1 MATAVEQSSDA
12 ASKAASAAA
21 AKAAAKMHRRS
32 RSGMTP
38 PSMRRP
44 QYTATKRPYHVLTLV
59 STGCFTCRLRRK
71 KCDEGKPKCKAC
83 RHLGLSCEYK
93 RPLWWS
99 NQETRHKQKDE
110 IKTIIKRTKTTE
122 KSMSSLFHNSLLQR
136 GRPVSPPNPS
146 HVLMSL
152 RKSHK
157 FPSSSSSLSPTSSRK
172 QVPTSSVN
180 TGTHPGS
187 KHGSGHHHQYSQ
199 TGSSSP
205 DSEEYDQFDQWP
217 ATTPGLSDPYC
228 MPMYSG
234 SMTQTPIQYTS
245 YHPYEVDVKI
255 ERQMYIN
262 DVPSRRDSSISTF
275 STWVPP
281 PTHALPPY
289 PLSADQWNPTPHHS
303 TDSYYS
309 SHVPSQINTD
319 IDDLSHEED
328 LDFNFFQVSHPH
340 TVQHQHVHQLHSHS
354 SSSSTQVEQ
363 EKNEIHADVSARIP
377 LEDIDRP
384 LFSYMLSN
392 VLPLLFPILNA
403 NQHGS
408 ARNDITLP
416 ALENN
421 RAYLHSSL
429 TAAATHQ
436 RASLD
441 IPGARSVTDEDLIM
455 IDDSIV
461 RHKYSFVQEVVT
473 ALTNDTHHVEILE
486 ATLGMIS
493 FGTCVGRAPPS
504 SLPPVAH
511 TLPSPTIDD
520 HRISST
526 ASTTADIP
534 WHSHFQAATELV
546 NKLMLPATLESMP
559 PTHGSPPFN
568 MTLTAWIDILGSTML
583 GRSPTF
589 ANTYRTK
596 HLSGSASGL
605 AELMGC
611 HDGVMYLLSEIACLD
626 SLKKDGKLDDHAIC
640 QHVAS
645 LGEQLLATETT
656 TSIDDATGVP
666 ITVPLA
672 PATSPF
678 SGSGAL
684 RPRQLS
690 KNITAIFQKAAR
702 VYLCSMVPT
711 YQKTQ
716 PATCNLID
724 QMADMLTYVPSGPQ
738 GFDRSLVW
746 PYLICGANSV
756 PSSKFRRV
764 LAERIELMGDELS
777 EMGSFGKMVRLL
789 HEVWRVGDEALLQGI
804 GCEGTPLT
812 ANGGSSPVIG
822 GVCAGGSTLE
832 IANVVGGNNVG
843 IGIGIGGAALAQQVM
858 STPMLKG
865 HIVNPQNIHWRDV
878 MQMNGWDFL
887 LI

>member
-1 MATAVEQSSDA
+1 MATAVEKNEA
-12 ASKAASAAA
+12 ATKAASAAA

-32 RSGMTP
+32 RSG
-38 PSMRRP
+38 
-44 QYTATKRPYHVLTLV
+44 
-59 STGCFTCRLRRK
+59 CFTCRLRRK
-71 KCDEGKPKCKAC
+71 KCDEGRPKCKAC
-83 RHLGLSCEYK
+83 RHLGLTCEYK

-110 IKTIIKRTKTTE
+110 IKTLIKRTKTNE

-152 RKSHK
+152 RKSHD
-157 FPSSSSSLSPTSSRK
+157 FLASSSSSSPSTSRK
-172 QVPTSSVN
+172 HVPTSSST
-180 TGTHPGS
+180 TGTQPGS
-187 KHGSGHHHQYSQ
+187 KHGSGHGQQYSQ
-199 TGSSSP
+199 SGASSP
-205 DSEEYDQFDQWP
+205 NSEDYDQFNQFP
-217 ATTPGLSDPYC
+217 TGTPGLYDPFC

-234 SMTQTPIQYTS
+234 SMTQTPVQYTG
-245 YHPYEVDVKI
+245 YHPYEVDVKT
-255 ERQMYIN
+255 ERQMFVN
-262 DVPSRRDSSISTF
+262 DVPTRRDSSISTF
-275 STWVPP
+275 STWIPP
-281 PTHALPPY
+281 PEAMLPSY
-289 PLSADQWNPTPHHS
+289 PATQDQWSGTVHQS
-303 TDSYYS
+303 TDSYYT
-309 SHVPSQINTD
+309 SHMPSLNTD

-328 LDFNFFQVSHPH
+328 LDFNFFQYSHPH
-340 TVQHQHVHQLHSHS
+340 HQHHVQSQPAVQIPQQPRER
-354 SSSSTQVEQ
+354 TE
-363 EKNEIHADVSARIP
+363 VSADISAQIP
-377 LEDIDRP
+377 LDDVDRP

-408 ARNDITLP
+408 VRTDILLP

-421 RAYLHSSL
+421 KAYLHSCL

-436 RASLD
+436 RSSLD
-441 IPGARSVTDEDLIM
+441 IPGGPSVNDDDLAT

-461 RHKYSFVQEVVT
+461 RHKYAFVQEVVN
-473 ALTNDTHHVEILE
+473 ALTNDTHHDEILE
-486 ATLGMIS
+486 ATLGMIT

-504 SLPPVAH
+504 TLPPPAH

-520 HRISST
+520 HQIS
-526 ASTTADIP
+526 APAAMARDIP

-546 NKLMLPATLESMP
+546 NKLMLPTTLESMP
-559 PTHGSPPFN
+559 ATHASPPFN

-596 HLSGSASGL
+596 HLSGSTSGL

-626 SLKKDGKLDDHAIC
+626 SLKRDGKLDDHAIC

-645 LGEQLLATETT
+645 LGEQLNATETVATIDET
-656 TSIDDATGVP
+656 TGMHVTLPAA
-666 ITVPLA
+666 A
-672 PATSPF
+672 PRLPYSR
-678 SGSGAL
+678 SGAL

-690 KNITAIFQKAAR
+690 KNITAVFQKAAR
-702 VYLCSMVPT
+702 VYLCSLVPA

-716 PATCNLID
+716 VATCNLID
-724 QMADMLTYVPSGPQ
+724 QMADLLEFIPSGPL

-764 LAERIELMGDELS
+764 LAQRVELMGDALS
-777 EMGSFGKMVRLL
+777 EMGSFGKMVKLL
-789 HEVWRVGDEALLQGI
+789 HEVWRVGDEALLQGL

-812 ANGGSSPVIG
+812 ANGGNSPIVG
-822 GVCAGGSTLE
+822 SNCGVGSTHM
-832 IANVVGGNNVG
+832 VGNVG
-843 IGIGIGGAALAQQVM
+843 GIGIGGTALAQQAM
-858 STPMLKG
+858 STPTMKSQ
-865 HIVNPQNIHWRDV
+865 ITQQNIHWRDV